1 MENNSKSKE
10 SIEFENSLR
19 LRLFEIDLFWKRSW
33 FFGALLIALVGAFY
47 QVKNSVAP
55 LFPPATIA
63 FILMI
68 TTLLQCLM
76 NRGSKFWQERWEY
89 MTMNREGALK
99 IELTKLK
106 KFKDQEKG
114 EWYYINGSIL
124 AKGENLLTR
133 SRRFSVS
140 KLTFLVWDIIFI
152 CTLFNWLNESVSLF
166 SRTPNWEFTI
176 KLCFFHFVIGVYIVA
191 FWYKGKVYERFK
203 KNDYKGVDLEQL
215 CEEYAD
221 NKIE

>member
-1 MENNSKSKE
+1 MQSDDKFKE
-10 SIEFENSLR
+10 KIEFENALK

-47 QVKNSVAP
+47 KLKTIENP
-55 LFPPATIA
+55 LFPPVTVA
-63 FILMI
+63 FVLFI

-89 MTMNREGALK
+89 MTMNREGSLE

-106 KFKDQEKG
+106 KYQDPDKG

-124 AKGENLLTR
+124 AKGENIFTR

-140 KLTFLVWDIIFI
+140 KLTFLVWDLVFI
-152 CTLFNWLNESVSLF
+152 CTMLNWINEGYSLF
-166 SRTPNWEFTI
+166 SSNPDWTFTI
-176 KLCFFHFVIGVYIVA
+176 KISVFYSLLIGYVIV
-191 FWYKGKVYERFK
+191 FWTKGKVYEGFK
-203 KNDYKGVDLEQL
+203 KEQFDGVDLDQL
-215 CEEYAD
+215 CENYAD
-221 NKIE
+221 NKVV